1 MDSQGS
7 ISICLGREGKIMRN
21 EQRLRV
27 VLLFVVWLH
36 VVHITCTFCRDRPM
50 EEKRIIISPIVKAPN
65 IPTQVAEQIID
76 LINKGSLKTG
86 ERLPSEHKM
95 TRMMGISRISLRE
108 AMKLLE
114 AKGYL
119 EPRHKRGKYVRIPEE
134 GGKTSIEDLLS
145 VDHGMIWEL
154 LCVRRI
160 LDAKAAA
167 LACGCATREEKK
179 ALRSFCVKAAQGN
192 LARQVPIAP
201 EGGRLYA
208 QFFSTLI
215 ESTHNTIFIHL
226 RKSIDTLL
234 LGAFPFSRK
243 KLSTIRGSAG
253 RIIEQLGAL
262 TDAVER
268 NDPQAAETALI
279 AHIEYLEKSLKK
291 AIDHPEPATQ
301 E

>member
-1 MDSQGS
+1 
-7 ISICLGREGKIMRN
+7 
-21 EQRLRV
+21 
-27 VLLFVVWLH
+27 
-36 VVHITCTFCRDRPM
+36 M
-50 EEKRIIISPIVKAPN
+50 EEKRISISTIVKAPN

-76 LINKGSLKTG
+76 LINRGSLKTG

-108 AMKLLE
+108 ALKLLE
-114 AKGYL
+114 ARGYI
-119 EPRHKRGKYVRIPEE
+119 EPGHKRGKYVTVPGE
-134 GGKTSIEDLLS
+134 GGKSSIEDLLA
-145 VDHGMIWEL
+145 VDHGKIWEL

-179 ALRSFCVKAAQGN
+179 ALRSFCAKAAQCD
-192 LARQVPIAP
+192 LAHKVPIDP

-208 QFFSTLI
+208 RFFDTLI

-234 LGAFPFSRK
+234 LGAFPFSRR
-243 KLSTIRGSAG
+243 KLSAISGSAG

-262 TDAVER
+262 ADAVER
-268 NDPQAAETALI
+268 NDPQAAEAALI
-279 AHIEYLEKSLKK
+279 AHIEYLKKSLKK
-291 AIDHPEPATQ
+291 TIDHPEPAT
-301 E
+301 EE